1 METADDK
8 EHLNDDGVKTK
19 TRTCHMF
26 VLSITFVVIC
36 VAGIACGLI
45 YVISRICEPIH
56 PQPPAPCQDPCVF
69 TLVESIP
76 ENLTYSNGSL
86 PHPSTFTGISQ
97 LLDMAQDTIEIASF
111 YWSMRG
117 SDLPSPDGSS
127 WQGEALFDSLMKA
140 GKEKKVKIRIVQSKP
155 DKPPVADTVDLAKNA
170 GAEVRTLDFS
180 RLQGYGILHTKMW
193 LIDRKHFYVGSAN
206 LDWRSFTQ
214 VKEMGAV
221 ISECSCMAEDIGK
234 IFGAYWYL
242 AEPTSKIPSVWP
254 PSFDTKF
261 NNNTPMEVSFN
272 GTRFQSYM
280 SSSPPTICPNGR
292 SHDGQTIVEIIKEA
306 EEFIHIAVMD
316 YFPTTQFTK
325 PRYYWP
331 NIDDAL
337 RAAAFNKRNVRV
349 KLLASYWNH
358 TWDNMFM
365 FLRSLDDLRKHFN
378 SYSYGSMSIEV
389 KMFVVPA
396 VTEAQKNIPFSR
408 VNHNKYMV
416 TDKKAYIGT
425 SNWSADYF
433 IYTGGIGLVV
443 SQPRGGSGNVT
454 VDIRQQ
460 LADVFDRD
468 WYSEHAFYLDQLN
481 VTQSPTLLSQGHTEL

>member
-1 METADDK
+1 MEKSDDK
-8 EHLNDDGVKTK
+8 EDFCDDDVRSRSK
-19 TRTCHMF
+19 RCHMF
-26 VLSITFVVIC
+26 VLSIAFLVFCI
-36 VAGIACGLI
+36 AGIACGLV
-45 YVISRICEPIH
+45 YVISRRCESSV
-56 PQPPAPCQDPCVF
+56 PQPAVPCQDQCVF

-76 ENLTYSNGSL
+76 DNLTYSNGSL

-97 LLDMAQDTIEIASF
+97 ILDLAQDTIEIASF
-111 YWSMRG
+111 YWTMRR

-127 WQGEALFDSLMKA
+127 WQGEALFNTLLKA
-140 GKEKKVKIRIVQSKP
+140 GKERGIKIRIVQSKP
-155 DKPPVADTVDLAKNA
+155 DNPPVADTVDLAKNA
-170 GAEVRTLDFS
+170 GAEVRTLDLS

-214 VKEMGAV
+214 VKEMGAI
-221 ISECSCMAEDIGK
+221 ISQCSCMAEDIGK
-234 IFGAYWYL
+234 IFDAYWYL
-242 AEPTSKIPSVWP
+242 AEPTSQIPSVWP
-254 PSFDTKF
+254 ASFDTKY
-261 NNNTPMEVSFN
+261 NNNTPMEVTFN
-272 GTRFQSYM
+272 GTSFQSFM
-280 SSSPPTICPNGR
+280 SSSPPRLCPNGR
-292 SHDGQTIVEIIKEA
+292 SHDGQTIVEIINEA
-306 EEFIHIAVMD
+306 EEFVHIAVMD
-316 YFPTTQFTK
+316 YYPTTQFTK
-325 PRYYWP
+325 PRYFWP

-337 RAAAFNKRNVRV
+337 RAAAFNRKVKV

-358 TWDNMFM
+358 TWDDMFM
-365 FLRSLDDLRKHFN
+365 FLRSLDDLRKHYHGN
-378 SYSYGSMSIEV
+378 SYGYMSIEV

-396 VTEAQKNIPFSR
+396 YTEAQKNIPFSR

-433 IYTGGIGLVV
+433 VYTAGIGLVV
-443 SQPRGGSGNVT
+443 SQPENGSGNDT

-481 VTQSPTLLSQGHTEL
+481 VTESSI